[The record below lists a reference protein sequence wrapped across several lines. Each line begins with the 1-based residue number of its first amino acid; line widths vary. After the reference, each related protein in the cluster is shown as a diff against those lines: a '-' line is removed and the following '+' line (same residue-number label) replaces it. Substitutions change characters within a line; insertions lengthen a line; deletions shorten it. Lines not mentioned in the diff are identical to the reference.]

1 MIRST
6 TIDLIDLSNGL
17 QKGGINIGPAFFFVH
32 LRQQVALPACGAMG
46 MIFAATGLVF
56 CR

>member
-17 QKGGINIGPAFFFVH
+17 QKGGPKIGPAFFFVH
-32 LRQQVALPACGAMG
+32 LRQQVALPGAIG
-46 MIFAATGLVF
+46 MVFAATGLVF